1 MSATDS
7 DTTPDNAAHG
17 GCPAVPCYVSADY
30 LLENSWAWNIEGWY
44 EATKDGNHRQFVRV
58 RLDIE
63 SQKYVLDV
71 VGQDRKYSEELW
83 RYKGGDWL
91 FLSHNAIGEARADS
105 AAPLPPATL

>member
-1 MSATDS
+1 MNTKLNFNAGSGCP
-7 DTTPDNAAHG
+7 DTT
-17 GCPAVPCYVSADY
+17 CYVSADY

-44 EATKDGNHRQFVRV
+44 EATKDGNHREFVRV

-71 VGQDRKYSEELW
+71 VGQERKYSEELW

-91 FLSHNAIGEARADS
+91 FLSHNADGLGRRTLDADS
-105 AAPLPPATL
+105 K